1 MKKIFA
7 ICGSTKTSS
16 ANLLYIAAI
25 TKLLGAGYEVT
36 ILSSIADLPH
46 FNPDLDTDHAPQS
59 VWQLRKNISLA
70 DGILICTP
78 EYAMGLPGSLKN
90 VLDWT
95 VSSSSFSKKP
105 VLALVASLQGEKAYQ
120 SLIDVLTVIEARV
133 HAQLIPFAKTKINF
147 EATITDSETLSE
159 LKTTLGQFVASLSN
173 G

>member
-7 ICGSTKTSS
+7 ICGSTKAASI
-16 ANLLYIAAI
+16 NLLYLSAI
-25 TKLLGAGYEVT
+25 TQVLPAGYEVT
-36 ILSSIADLPH
+36 TLPSIADLPH
-46 FNPDLDTDHAPQS
+46 FNPDLDTEHPPYQIE
-59 VWQLRKNISLA
+59 QLRKNISQA

-105 VLALVASLQGEKAYQ
+105 VLALVASAQGEKAYQ
-120 SLIDVLTVIEARV
+120 SLIDILTVIEANV
-133 HAQLIPFAKTKINF
+133 HALLIPFAKTKISP
-147 EATITDSETLSE
+147 EANITDSETLSA
-159 LKTTLGQFVASLSN
+159 LKNTLDQFVACLSN